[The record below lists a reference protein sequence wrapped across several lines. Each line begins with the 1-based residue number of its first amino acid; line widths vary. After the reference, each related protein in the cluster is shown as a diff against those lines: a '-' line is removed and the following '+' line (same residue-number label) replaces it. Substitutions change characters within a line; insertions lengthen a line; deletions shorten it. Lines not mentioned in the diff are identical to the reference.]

1 MLTDTMI
8 LGYTRNRTLKLIYT
22 LANYGAD
29 AEAYDE
35 ILRLAQQA
43 RDDLDAGR
51 DPADRLA
58 DINGQIVEL

>member
-58 DINGQIVEL
+58 DIDGTIVEL

>member
-1 MLTDTMI
+1 MPTDTMI
-8 LGYTRNRTLKLIYT
+8 LGYARNRTLKLIYV

-29 AEAYDE
+29 AEVYDE
-35 ILRLAQQA
+35 MLRLAQQA

-51 DPADRLA
+51 DPADRLV

>member
-8 LGYTRNRTLKLIYT
+8 LGYTRNRTLNLIYT